1 MKYWRLEKEYLENDI
16 KNMTNT
22 QLHDLILDI
31 DLAVKDKE
39 ITKTKIF
46 DLLISVSREFTTR

>member
-1 MKYWRLEKEYLENDI
+1 MKYWRLKKEYSEDDI
-16 KNMTNT
+16 KNMTNA
-22 QLHDLILDI
+22 QLHDLIIDI

-46 DLLISVSREFTTR
+46 DLLISVSREFITR